1 MDMHRIK
8 NVSFIGMAGCGKSTI
23 GKALSKN
30 LGINFTDTDLL
41 IEERF
46 KASLEQ
52 IKKNNGYKFVR
63 RAEEEVILSLDKH
76 IKIISTG
83 GSAVYSEK
91 SMSHLSSFSK
101 IIYINTPLDEIKSRI
116 GKGQQRGLAAPTG
129 LSIDEIYQEREPLY
143 KKWADITLDGKD
155 SVENLLSS
163 ILSFI

>member
-1 MDMHRIK
+1 MNNI
-8 NVSFIGMAGCGKSTI
+8 SFIGMAGCGKSTI
-23 GKALSKN
+23 GEALSIK
-30 LGINFTDTDLL
+30 LGINFIDTDLL
-41 IEERF
+41 IEEKF

-52 IKKNNGYKFVR
+52 IKIDKGYKFVR
-63 RAEEEVILSLDKH
+63 HAEEEVILSLDKH

-101 IIYINTPLDEIKSRI
+101 IVYINTPLNEIKYRI
-116 GKGQQRGLAAPTG
+116 GKGQQRGLAAPEG

-143 KKWADITLDGKD
+143 KKWADTTLDGKD